1 MMTKLEEVPIL
12 KLFRESVDACREAL
26 SKVEVREELTYH
38 YAIVR
43 VYSKLLVTSCSI
55 YTLLANGFP
64 DDAMAL
70 CRQLYENLVIIDTLL
85 KGKQKNNMDLLERF
99 MDAPA
104 IMMLKDDY
112 ITLLYAF
119 DHDANDQ
126 YAKSHMSM
134 INKEIQKYLKKYK
147 KNAIQTFKD
156 YWWSGFDSFSIMAE
170 HSAFP
175 KGYIYSLLSD
185 KVHMNAFG
193 VFHYLDESEP
203 GILLGATEY
212 GKQQPLRYVSLFLYC
227 SAGIIHD
234 HYPDICPLN
243 VIKNLK
249 HFSDAAIQYVEP

>member
-1 MMTKLEEVPIL
+1 
-12 KLFRESVDACREAL
+12 
-26 SKVEVREELTYH
+26 
-38 YAIVR
+38 
-43 VYSKLLVTSCSI
+43 
-55 YTLLANGFP
+55 
-64 DDAMAL
+64 MAL
-70 CRQLYENLVIIDTLL
+70 CRKLYESLVIIDTLL
-85 KGKQKNNMDLLERF
+85 KGKQKNDMQLLERF
-99 MDAPA
+99 MDAPTIKA
-104 IMMLKDDY
+104 LKDDY
-112 ITLLYAF
+112 ETLSFALE
-119 DHDANDQ
+119 HGSNDQ
-126 YAKSHMSM
+126 NIKSQLG
-134 INKEIQKYLKKYK
+134 IITKEIQQYMQKHQRKK
-147 KNAIQTFKD
+147 QDFKD

-193 VFHYLDESEP
+193 VFHYLDEFEP

-212 GKQQPLRYVSLFLYC
+212 GKQQPLRYVSLYLYC